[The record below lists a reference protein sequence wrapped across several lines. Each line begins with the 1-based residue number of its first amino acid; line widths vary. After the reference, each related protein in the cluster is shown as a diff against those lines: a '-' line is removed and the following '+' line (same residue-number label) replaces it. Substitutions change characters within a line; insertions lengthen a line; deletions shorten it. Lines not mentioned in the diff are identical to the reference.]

1 MLHLHTFIF
10 FLKGFRDMR
19 RFRKFLPAA
28 ANTANTELS
37 GCFWASAVFP
47 VVFKQQNLLALCRFQ
62 ATVQMKKTFLCS
74 RKICPWHSND
84 FFLHSLKLCYICIV
98 HMHCY

>member
-1 MLHLHTFIF
+1 
-10 FLKGFRDMR
+10 MR

-47 VVFKQQNLLALCRFQ
+47 AVFKQQNLLAFCRFQ
-62 ATVQMKKTFLCS
+62 ATVQMKKKHFCAVAKSIRDTAMIFSCT
-74 RKICPWHSND
+74 
-84 FFLHSLKLCYICIV
+84 V
-98 HMHCY
+98 